1 MAQDDPK
8 GVRKKAK
15 RGAPKKGADEARV
28 RQVTLRLTQGE
39 YDELEEFS
47 KVRLSS
53 KADVIRRVLQ
63 GKKLQEPVSAQNI
76 KAWRDLGQVGA
87 NLNECVGRLYAL
99 TRALEQLQALME
111 REEHRDLELPSV
123 VEIEGLAQESAARV
137 EQMMPV
143 IEELRATFLG
153 GAAAHRGRSK

>member
-1 MAQDDPK
+1 MTQDDPK
-8 GVRKKAK
+8 GARKRAK

-47 KVRLSS
+47 KLRLSS

-76 KAWRDLGQVGA
+76 KAWRELGQVGA

-99 TRALEQLQALME
+99 TRTLEQLQA

-153 GAAAHRGRSK
+153 GAPAHRGRSK